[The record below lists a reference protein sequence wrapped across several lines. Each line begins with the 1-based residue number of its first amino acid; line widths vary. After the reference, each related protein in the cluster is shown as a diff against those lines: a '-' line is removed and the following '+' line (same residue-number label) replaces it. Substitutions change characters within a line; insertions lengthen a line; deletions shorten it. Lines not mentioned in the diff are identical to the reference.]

1 MKKKLFAALLR
12 GRQKCSGMEWNF
24 SVNGQKTST
33 FPFLQEAQ
41 QYKLRSSKLNK
52 TYFLT
57 FRIMALCFKNTH
69 LPQHNMHVWKLP
81 QVKRGDPLCK
91 IIRITAKLH
100 IQ

>member
-1 MKKKLFAALLR
+1 
-12 GRQKCSGMEWNF
+12 
-24 SVNGQKTST
+24 
-33 FPFLQEAQ
+33 
-41 QYKLRSSKLNK
+41 
-52 TYFLT
+52 
-57 FRIMALCFKNTH
+57 MALCFKNTH